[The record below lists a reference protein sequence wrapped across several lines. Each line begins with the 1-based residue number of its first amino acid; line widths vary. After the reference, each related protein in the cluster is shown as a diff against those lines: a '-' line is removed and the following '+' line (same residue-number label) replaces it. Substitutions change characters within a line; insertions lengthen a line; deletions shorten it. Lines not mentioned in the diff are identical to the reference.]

1 MRHATDSSPAID
13 TPPPSSHIPSGP
25 PTSKL
30 AAVARLAGA
39 VPRPR
44 LEPMALL
51 VVRGVD
57 SGATLR
63 LEPLPKT
70 IGRSRDVD
78 LVLRDG
84 SVSRRHFDAQIVEG
98 GVRVTVAS
106 GAAPFVVGADQRTT
120 AVLPPGASFVV
131 GETVFLVQR
140 ASEPLGHAP
149 LALPPDDVRALLQ
162 GASLDAPGLA
172 AMLALVEVLDRM
184 ASPDEV
190 KPALTA
196 WAEARLGATGAAFLD
211 ATEVIA
217 AHREALLQRPHDVLY
232 VPREDGPGLA
242 VYVPAHGLTLG
253 WLLLELASKTPR
265 LPDAARSLAVVAA
278 RVVASSVARLRALR
292 VLRSD
297 TAAYRQQAV
306 GSAGTFLGRSPAAQ
320 RVSSLVQRIG
330 RSDATVLLRGETGTG
345 KSFVAR
351 LIHEASPRAQEPFR
365 VINCASIPESLFESE
380 LFGHERGAFTGAV
393 ATRPGAFEAAGE
405 GTVFLDEIGEMPLA
419 SQAKLLRVLEE
430 RRFERLGSNRSLPL
444 GARVIAA
451 SNRDLH
457 AMVKAGTF
465 RADLLFRIS
474 VVHIDVPPLR
484 ERGDDVLLLARQI
497 LADLAPSGSRRV
509 LDFAPCALDAI
520 RAHRWPGNVRE
531 LRNAIESAVVLGE
544 GPLVRAEDLALAPPS
559 NAGGDPA
566 VVKLPASLAD
576 LEVRALEA
584 AMRACK
590 GNRTRAAAI
599 LGINRVTLYKK
610 LKGSQ
615 LDGDGDES

>member
-1 MRHATDSSPAID
+1 
-13 TPPPSSHIPSGP
+13 
-25 PTSKL
+25 
-30 AAVARLAGA
+30 
-39 VPRPR
+39 
-44 LEPMALL
+44 
-51 VVRGVD
+51 
-57 SGATLR
+57 
-63 LEPLPKT
+63 
-70 IGRSRDVD
+70 
-78 LVLRDG
+78 
-84 SVSRRHFDAQIVEG
+84 
-98 GVRVTVAS
+98 
-106 GAAPFVVGADQRTT
+106 
-120 AVLPPGASFVV
+120 
-131 GETVFLVQR
+131 
-140 ASEPLGHAP
+140 
-149 LALPPDDVRALLQ
+149 
-162 GASLDAPGLA
+162 
-172 AMLALVEVLDRM
+172 
-184 ASPDEV
+184 
-190 KPALTA
+190 
-196 WAEARLGATGAAFLD
+196 
-211 ATEVIA
+211 
-217 AHREALLQRPHDVLY
+217 
-232 VPREDGPGLA
+232 
-242 VYVPAHGLTLG
+242 
-253 WLLLELASKTPR
+253 
-265 LPDAARSLAVVAA
+265 
-278 RVVASSVARLRALR
+278 

-576 LEVRALEA
+576 LEVRAIEA

-615 LDGDGDES
+615 LDGEGDES